1 MPETPWAVTLGRT
14 TQNWALSSTNWATS
28 LRTRTVATT
37 RLRSSV
43 RATLSTVP
51 TLTSRKRIVV
61 WPAST
66 PAALSRTIS
75 MIGPR
80 SE

>member
-14 TQNWALSSTNWATS
+14 TQKRALSSTYWATS
-28 LRTRTVATT
+28 LRMRAVATT
-37 RLRSSV
+37 RLRSGV
-43 RATLSTVP
+43 RAMLSTVP

-75 MIGPR
+75 IVGPR